1 MFCHA
6 NSKLIRILFFVFVL
20 ELCEDW
26 NGSQEPVSEGKHIF
40 IKNIIFKNI
49 VFFLDLT
56 ILFSFYHIEV
66 VVK

>member
-6 NSKLIRILFFVFVL
+6 NSKLIRILFFIFVL

-49 VFFLDLT
+49 GFFRFNNSIFFLP
-56 ILFSFYHIEV
+56 H
-66 VVK
+66 